1 MGYQKLYFMLFNAV
15 TDAIRHLEK
24 KDAVR
29 AWEVLLRAQ
38 QRAEELFLEEEE
50 EDTPR
55 GEIEKPPKGG
65 FF

>member
-50 EDTPR
+50 EDTP
-55 GEIEKPPKGG
+55 
-65 FF
+65 